1 MTSASYS
8 PPRSAERAVRHCGD
22 SSERCMGSIWLPSRS
37 TAGGLRA
44 CRPPAA
50 VRRPRVG
57 RRQAQ
62 CKMFLPRSEGRWAVD
77 AYPIK
82 SSYHVRD
89 YYFGERLIPEML
101 GKRDAPEGVVAETW
115 EISDYRQTTGTV
127 ANGPYAGRTLHDL
140 VEEFPDEL
148 VGEGWHGPHFPL
160 LIKFLD
166 ASNMLPVHLHA
177 DDKIAREKHGEPHG
191 KTEAWHILWAAAD
204 ATILAGVEKDL
215 SREELVAAFKAQD
228 YGAVM
233 PRRGIRPG
241 DTVYVPGGI
250 LHTFGPDTLILE
262 VQQTSDLGQFVMPFD
277 LYGNRLDEEEW
288 DANIEATLDE
298 LKTDYLPH
306 PNPGLVLEDGANR
319 RVMCCAGP
327 HFALERW
334 TLSEA
339 YTEPSHPR
347 RFLTLSNVGAGTGE
361 LGYEDGAEKLGRAES
376 CILPAAIG
384 EVRLGSRTGE
394 ATLVACY
401 VPDLERD
408 VVGPLREA
416 GYSDEEIRALG
427 EVEI

>member
-1 MTSASYS
+1 
-8 PPRSAERAVRHCGD
+8 
-22 SSERCMGSIWLPSRS
+22 
-37 TAGGLRA
+37 
-44 CRPPAA
+44 
-50 VRRPRVG
+50 
-57 RRQAQ
+57 
-62 CKMFLPRSEGRWAVD
+62 VD

-82 SSYHVRD
+82 LSYHVRD
-89 YYFGERLIPEML
+89 YYFGERLIPEIL

-115 EISDYRQTTGTV
+115 EISDYGETTGTV

-148 VGEGWHGPHFPL
+148 VGESWRGPHFPL

-166 ASNMLPVHLHA
+166 ASNRLPVHLHA
-177 DDKIAREKHGEPHG
+177 DDETAREKHGESHG
-191 KTEAWHILWAAAD
+191 KTEAWHILWAADD
-204 ATILAGVEKDL
+204 ATILAGVENDL
-215 SREELVAAFKAQD
+215 SREELVAAFKVQH
-228 YGAVM
+228 YEAVM
-233 PRRGIRPG
+233 PRHDIQAG

-288 DANIEATLDE
+288 NANIEATLDE
-298 LKTDYLPH
+298 LKTDYLPR
-306 PNPGLVLEDGANR
+306 PNPGLVLEDEANR

-327 HFALERW
+327 HFALQRW
-334 TLSEA
+334 MLTET

-347 RFLTLSNVGAGTGE
+347 RFLTLSNVGEGPVE
-361 LGYEDGAEKLGRAES
+361 LGYEGGSETLVRAQS
-376 CILPAAIG
+376 CVLPAAIG
-384 EVRLGSRTGE
+384 EVRVIPSGTGE
-394 ATLVACY
+394 VGLVACY

-427 EVEI
+427 EVGI

>member
-1 MTSASYS
+1 
-8 PPRSAERAVRHCGD
+8 
-22 SSERCMGSIWLPSRS
+22 
-37 TAGGLRA
+37 
-44 CRPPAA
+44 
-50 VRRPRVG
+50 
-57 RRQAQ
+57 
-62 CKMFLPRSEGRWAVD
+62 VD

-82 SSYHVRD
+82 LSYHVRD
-89 YYFGERLIPEML
+89 YYFGERLIPELL
-101 GKRDAPEGVVAETW
+101 GKGDAPEGVVAETW
-115 EISDYRQTTGTV
+115 EISDYQETTGTV
-127 ANGPYAGRTLHDL
+127 DNGPYAGRTLHDL

-148 VGEGWHGPHFPL
+148 VGEGWRGPHFPL

-177 DDKIAREKHGEPHG
+177 DDATAREKHGEPHG

-215 SREELVAAFKAQD
+215 SRAELVAAFKAQH

-277 LYGNRLDEEEW
+277 LHGNRLDEEEW
-288 DANIEATLDE
+288 NANIEATLDE
-298 LKTDYLPH
+298 LKTDYLPR

-339 YTEPSHPR
+339 YTEPSHLR
-347 RFLTLSNVGAGTGE
+347 RFLTLSNVGAGMVE
-361 LGYEDGAEKLGRAES
+361 LGYEGGSETLGRAES

-384 EVRLGSRTGE
+384 EVRVGSRTGE

-401 VPDLERD
+401 GPDLDRD
-408 VVGPLREA
+408 VVEPLREA